1 MAFIEEIKIYGFKSF
16 PKLTEIPFQKGFS
29 AILGANGSGK
39 TNITDAICFVLGK
52 TSAKQ
57 MRAEKSSNLIYNGGK
72 KGNPMKFA
80 EVSLFFNNETGIFP
94 LEEKQV
100 KISRVVK
107 DNGNSV
113 YRLNNNVRTRQEVVD
128 LLNVAHLNPDGHNI
142 ILQGDITRFTLMPP
156 KERGELIE
164 EIAGISVY
172 EEKKNKAMLELER
185 VQGKLNDA
193 NIILTERGTY
203 LKELKKDKDQALRY
217 RELEKKIKG
226 NKATLIYSKIKK
238 KEDDRKEL
246 ENKINSYKNVLD
258 KINSKVKE
266 GYDSILSKREL
277 INKLNLEIGRK
288 GGSEQITIARE
299 IDNVKTELIRNKTR
313 LETCKNEIEKIKTR
327 EKQLKV
333 NVDEI
338 EKQDK
343 EKLGSVKE
351 LKLKFKKISEEL
363 GKRLNEDS
371 VYAVQLD
378 KARKNLFEN
387 TEKVAQ
393 LRIKSLSIREDV
405 FEGAAIKEVLKQRGI
420 HGIVSDLGEVNKDY
434 SLALSVAAGLR
445 IKSVVTEDDV
455 VATNCIRMLKEKKLG
470 IATFLPFNKIK
481 KKFEVSKSLLDKDG
495 VIGLAIDLVKFDN
508 KYKNIFSYVF
518 GDTIVVDNLETAR
531 KIGIGRVRMVTL
543 DGSLVEVSGAMVGGY
558 RRGNLRFKEKEALS
572 ELNNSEIEIERL
584 RKAISLM
591 EDKRKENEKK
601 IEELRDMKVG
611 LEVEIK
617 NTDFQIVDI
626 HKSEKERTEEI
637 LKQNRKE
644 TEEFRKEIEELNNK
658 IREQELVL
666 KQERGKEKRYYD
678 EFKNLNI
685 KRDKLN
691 EEIGKYESRLGAEQG
706 KVKEIEMK
714 MNNISIEKAKVVAE
728 IAGLNE
734 EFKGFENEPMRRNV
748 SLDELKQEINEFEK
762 LMEKIGNV
770 NLRALEIYEEI
781 EKEYNGILEK
791 VNKLQTEKEDVLN
804 LMNEID
810 GKKTELFMKTFN
822 EINKTFRAIFLE
834 LTTKGE
840 AMLELENEEEPL
852 KEGVDIKIKLSGNKY
867 FDIRSLSGGEKSL
880 AALAFIFA
888 IQEYNPAMFYLLDEV
903 DAALDKVNSEKLSK
917 LIKKYSG
924 NAQYI
929 VISHNDAVI
938 SDADQIYGVSMKKDG
953 KFISQI
959 VSLKV

>member
-1 MAFIEEIKIYGFKSF
+1 MAFIEEIKIHGFKSF

-238 KEDDRKEL
+238 KEDDRNEL
-246 ENKINSYKNVLD
+246 ENKINSHKNVLD

-470 IATFLPFNKIK
+470 IATFLPLNKIK
-481 KKFEVSKSLLDKDG
+481 KKFEVPKNLLDKDG
-495 VIGLAIDLVKFDN
+495 VVGLAIDLVKFDN

-644 TEEFRKEIEELNNK
+644 TEEFRKEIEELNNR

-734 EFKGFENEPMRRNV
+734 EFKGFENEPMRSNV
-748 SLDELKQEINEFEK
+748 SLDELKQEINEFER
-762 LMEKIGNV
+762 LIEKIGNV
-770 NLRALEIYEEI
+770 NLSALEIYEEI

>member
-1 MAFIEEIKIYGFKSF
+1 MAFIEEIKIHGFKSF

-258 KINSKVKE
+258 KVSSKVKE

-470 IATFLPFNKIK
+470 IATFLPLNKIK
-481 KKFEVSKSLLDKDG
+481 KKFEVPKNLLDKDG
-495 VIGLAIDLVKFDN
+495 VVGLAIDLVKFDN

>member
-113 YRLNNNVRTRQEVVD
+113 YRLNDNVRTRQEVVD

-238 KEDDRKEL
+238 KEDDRNEL
-246 ENKINSYKNVLD
+246 ENKINSHKNVLD

-470 IATFLPFNKIK
+470 IATFLPLNKIK
-481 KKFEVSKSLLDKDG
+481 KKFEVPKNLLDKDG
-495 VIGLAIDLVKFDN
+495 VVGLAIDLVKFDN

-644 TEEFRKEIEELNNK
+644 TEEFRKEIEELNNR

>member
-1 MAFIEEIKIYGFKSF
+1 M
-16 PKLTEIPFQKGFS
+16 
-29 AILGANGSGK
+29 
-39 TNITDAICFVLGK
+39 
-52 TSAKQ
+52 
-57 MRAEKSSNLIYNGGK
+57 
-72 KGNPMKFA
+72 
-80 EVSLFFNNETGIFP
+80 
-94 LEEKQV
+94 
-100 KISRVVK
+100 
-107 DNGNSV
+107 
-113 YRLNNNVRTRQEVVD
+113 
-128 LLNVAHLNPDGHNI
+128 
-142 ILQGDITRFTLMPP
+142 
-156 KERGELIE
+156 
-164 EIAGISVY
+164 
-172 EEKKNKAMLELER
+172 
-185 VQGKLNDA
+185 
-193 NIILTERGTY
+193 
-203 LKELKKDKDQALRY
+203 
-217 RELEKKIKG
+217 
-226 NKATLIYSKIKK
+226 
-238 KEDDRKEL
+238 
-246 ENKINSYKNVLD
+246 
-258 KINSKVKE
+258 
-266 GYDSILSKREL
+266 
-277 INKLNLEIGRK
+277 
-288 GGSEQITIARE
+288 
-299 IDNVKTELIRNKTR
+299 
-313 LETCKNEIEKIKTR
+313 
-327 EKQLKV
+327 
-333 NVDEI
+333 
-338 EKQDK
+338 
-343 EKLGSVKE
+343 
-351 LKLKFKKISEEL
+351 
-363 GKRLNEDS
+363 
-371 VYAVQLD
+371 D

-470 IATFLPFNKIK
+470 IATFLPLNKIK
-481 KKFEVSKSLLDKDG
+481 KKFEVPKNLLDKDG
-495 VIGLAIDLVKFDN
+495 VVGLAIDLVKFDN

-644 TEEFRKEIEELNNK
+644 TEEFRKEIEELNNR

>member
-1 MAFIEEIKIYGFKSF
+1 MAFIEEIKIHGFKSF

-113 YRLNNNVRTRQEVVD
+113 YRLNDNVRTRQEVVD

-258 KINSKVKE
+258 KVSSKVKE

-470 IATFLPFNKIK
+470 IATFLPLNKIK
-481 KKFEVSKSLLDKDG
+481 KKFEVPKNLLDKDG
-495 VIGLAIDLVKFDN
+495 VVGLAIDLVKFDN

>member
-1 MAFIEEIKIYGFKSF
+1 MAFIEEIKIHGFKSF

-238 KEDDRKEL
+238 KEDDRNEL
-246 ENKINSYKNVLD
+246 ENKINSHKNVLD

-470 IATFLPFNKIK
+470 IATFLPLNKIK
-481 KKFEVSKSLLDKDG
+481 KKFEVPKNLLDKDG
-495 VIGLAIDLVKFDN
+495 VVGLAIDLVKFDN

>member
-258 KINSKVKE
+258 KVSSKVKE

-470 IATFLPFNKIK
+470 IATFLPLNKIK
-481 KKFEVSKSLLDKDG
+481 KKFEVPKNLLDKDG
-495 VIGLAIDLVKFDN
+495 VVGLAIDLVKFDN

>member
-1 MAFIEEIKIYGFKSF
+1 MAFIEEIKIHGFKSF

-238 KEDDRKEL
+238 KEDDRNEL
-246 ENKINSYKNVLD
+246 ENKINSHKNVLD

-470 IATFLPFNKIK
+470 IATFLPLNKIK
-481 KKFEVSKSLLDKDG
+481 KKFEVPKNLLDKDG
-495 VIGLAIDLVKFDN
+495 VVGLAIDLVKFDN

-644 TEEFRKEIEELNNK
+644 TEEFRKEIEELNNR

-748 SLDELKQEINEFEK
+748 SLDELKQEINEFER
-762 LMEKIGNV
+762 LIEKIGNV

>member
-1 MAFIEEIKIYGFKSF
+1 MAFIEEIKIHGFKSF

-470 IATFLPFNKIK
+470 IATFLPLNKIK
-481 KKFEVSKSLLDKDG
+481 KKFEVPKNLLDKDG
-495 VIGLAIDLVKFDN
+495 VVGLAIDLVKFDN

>member
-258 KINSKVKE
+258 KVSSKVKE

-470 IATFLPFNKIK
+470 IATFLPLNKIK
-481 KKFEVSKSLLDKDG
+481 KKFEVPKNLLDKDG
-495 VIGLAIDLVKFDN
+495 VVGLAIDLVKFDN

-601 IEELRDMKVG
+601 
-611 LEVEIK
+611 
-617 NTDFQIVDI
+617 
-626 HKSEKERTEEI
+626 
-637 LKQNRKE
+637 
-644 TEEFRKEIEELNNK
+644 IEELNNK

-888 IQEYNPAMFYLLDEV
+888 IQESNPAMFYLLDEV

>member
-113 YRLNNNVRTRQEVVD
+113 YRLNDNVRTRQDVVD

-258 KINSKVKE
+258 KVSSKVKE

-470 IATFLPFNKIK
+470 IATFLPLNKIK
-481 KKFEVSKSLLDKDG
+481 KKFEVPKNLLDKDG
-495 VIGLAIDLVKFDN
+495 VVGLAIDLVKFDN

-644 TEEFRKEIEELNNK
+644 TEEFRKEIEELNNR

>member
-238 KEDDRKEL
+238 KEDDRNEL
-246 ENKINSYKNVLD
+246 ENKINSHKNVLD

-470 IATFLPFNKIK
+470 IATFLPLNKIK
-481 KKFEVSKSLLDKDG
+481 KKFEVPKNLLDKDG
-495 VIGLAIDLVKFDN
+495 VVGLAIDLVKFDN

>member
-113 YRLNNNVRTRQEVVD
+113 YRLNDNVRTRQEVVD

-258 KINSKVKE
+258 KVSSKVKE

-470 IATFLPFNKIK
+470 IATFLPLNKIK
-481 KKFEVSKSLLDKDG
+481 KKFEVPKNLLDKDG
-495 VIGLAIDLVKFDN
+495 VVGLAIDLVKFDN